1 MYKYKVGGGYLQY
14 SRGIGWQNISW
25 SSYYKMASRADFDL
39 YLKTARGLI
48 KPKSFNGIVYLDQNE
63 DFEIVVVNKSSLKV
77 KAKIYL
83 SGYDIG
89 TLALKPYETIPL
101 KKVVEGVDRRFRY
114 CQFGSYEGMLGKLN
128 RERLY
133 SDEITVVFEPEKI
146 AMAQTPMYESM
157 DRIGCASSDLGD
169 RFGCAISNFGKKG
182 LKVQTDFSVECDTS
196 DGGGAILG
204 PNKSHQTFFPVKDF
218 VTHGKYYFT
227 LIMRTRQN
235 NEENIPK
242 IIPLCEMYNKNLM
255 NSNI

>member
-1 MYKYKVGGGYLQY
+1 MSLWTELVVPAQ
-14 SRGIGWQNISW
+14 IWVT
-25 SSYYKMASRADFDL
+25 DL
-39 YLKTARGLI
+39 DVPSQIL
-48 KPKSFNGIVYLDQNE
+48 E
-63 DFEIVVVNKSSLKV
+63 
-77 KAKIYL
+77 
-83 SGYDIG
+83 
-89 TLALKPYETIPL
+89 
-101 KKVVEGVDRRFRY
+101 
-114 CQFGSYEGMLGKLN
+114 
-128 RERLY
+128 
-133 SDEITVVFEPEKI
+133 
-146 AMAQTPMYESM
+146 
-157 DRIGCASSDLGD
+157 
-169 RFGCAISNFGKKG
+169 KKG